1 MTETM
6 RAWAVARPGPVTRPG
21 PPGTDLLAL
30 RTGPVPE
37 PQAGEVLVRVTSNTR
52 RDGERLR
59 TLAARLR
66 VHVRVTA
73 YRLADPP
80 TALRDLAAGRVTG
93 APCSFPT

>member
-1 MTETM
+1 M
-6 RAWAVARPGPVTRPG
+6 ARPG

-37 PQAGEVLVRVTSNTR
+37 LQPGRSSCASRAPPR
-52 RDGERLR
+52 REGERLR
-59 TLAARLR
+59 TFAARLR
-66 VHVRVTA
+66 VRVRVTA

-93 APCSFPT
+93 AAVLVPELT